1 MVLKII
7 SFNKISLFISIFL
20 NHFKNPKTTN
30 LQDDEMISTTQTEFK
45 EFRFLGHRAD
55 LENRVLI
62 FDVEKALL
70 KSPSLF
76 PYFMLVAFEAGSPI
90 RSLIL
95 LLLYPL
101 IRVCAQDFALKAMVM
116 ICFLGLKT
124 DRFKEGKA
132 VLPKFFLEDVGKES
146 FRAIRRA
153 KTTVAVSSLPQVV
166 VESFLIDYLD
176 VDFVVGRDLKLFHGY
191 FLGFMEERREPFLDG
206 AITSNALGV
215 CSSNQPFQNRL
226 SSTCKEIYLVS
237 DQERRNWHQLARHSY
252 PKPLIL
258 HDGRLAFRPT
268 FVATLL
274 MFVWLPFG
282 FALALVRAMVFF
294 TAPPK
299 IGIMLLRF
307 FGMQLRVSKSNAV
320 SNLVAKR
327 KLLDKGILYVCNH
340 KTLFDPVF
348 IYYSL
353 RTPLTAVT
361 YGLSRVSE
369 AISVI
374 ETVRL
379 TRNRVRD
386 AELMCRILGQGGDL
400 VVCPEGTTYRE
411 PYLLRFSPLF
421 AEISD
426 EIFPVAVDCCVS
438 MFYGTTADGLKWM
451 DPLFFLMNPRLTYGV
466 RFLDVV
472 RGGVGDDGDSRFVVA
487 NLVQNEIAKAL
498 GFTCTKLTRKDK
510 YFMLAGNNGIYL

>member
-1 MVLKII
+1 MALKII
-7 SFNKISLFISIFL
+7 SLFFSTFL
-20 NHFKNPKTTN
+20 NHFKIPTKKNP
-30 LQDDEMISTTQTEFK
+30 QEIISTSQTEFK
-45 EFRFLGHRAD
+45 EFQFLGQRPH

-76 PYFMLVAFEAGSPI
+76 PYFMLVAFEAGGPI
-90 RSLIL
+90 RSLLL

-101 IRVCAQDFALKAMVM
+101 IRVCACAFAFKAMVM
-116 ICFLGLKT
+116 ICFFGLKT

-132 VLPKFFLEDVGKES
+132 VLPKFFLEDVGDES

-153 KTTVAVSSLPQVV
+153 KTTVAVSSLPQVM
-166 VESFLIDYLD
+166 VESFLMDYLE

-191 FLGFMEERREPFLDG
+191 FLGFMEERRVPFLDG
-206 AITSNALGV
+206 VITPNAIG
-215 CSSNQPFQNRL
+215 
-226 SSTCKEIYLVS
+226 EIYLVS
-237 DQERRNWHQLARHSY
+237 DEERRNWHQLARHSY

-268 FVATLL
+268 FVAALL

-282 FALALVRAMVFF
+282 LALALARAIVFF

-299 IGIMLLRF
+299 IALTLLRF
-307 FGMQLRVSKSNAV
+307 LGMQLRVCKSKAFSKLA
-320 SNLVAKR
+320 AKR
-327 KLLDKGILYVCNH
+327 KPLGKGILYVCNH

-348 IYYSL
+348 IYYGL
-353 RTPLTAVT
+353 GTPLTAVT

-369 AISVI
+369 AVSVI

-386 AELMCRILGQGGDL
+386 AELMCSVLGQGGDL
-400 VVCPEGTTYRE
+400 VVCPEGTTCRE

-421 AEISD
+421 TEVSE
-426 EIFPVAVDCCVS
+426 EIFPVAVECCVS
-438 MFYGTTADGLKWM
+438 MFYGTTAGGSKWM
-451 DPLFFLMNPRLTYGV
+451 DPMFFLMNPRVAYGV

-472 RGGVGDDGDSRFVVA
+472 RGGVGGDGDSRFVVA

-510 YFMLAGNNGIYL
+510 YFMLAGNDGNYL